1 MRWSLSCPRAKP
13 YCCGV
18 TRRIFSLLAVLGL
31 VGAMSGVTEYLT
43 PSPPVSIAF
52 FVVMLLLQIWPLYLT
67 QQSTYGHL
75 RHPVNRMY
83 SLFSVIG
90 IVGTIVMF
98 SFMVIRSSV
107 VAVSIAGSLMFM
119 GIVGAGVLAFFATP
133 WRDHMFREDM
143 VRRERSRES
152 AGDRG
157 LARERIAAAQRTLA
171 QKVQKAQPAQ
181 EAQKA
186 QKTQQSQQSQG
197 E

>member
-1 MRWSLSCPRAKP
+1 M
-13 YCCGV
+13 
-18 TRRIFSLLAVLGL
+18 LGL

-67 QQSTYGHL
+67 QQSTYGHF

-157 LARERIAAAQRTLA
+157 LAREKIAAAQRTLAQKTQKTQNTLRAQKTLGA

-186 QKTQQSQQSQG
+186 QKTQEAQKTQQSQQSQG

>member
-1 MRWSLSCPRAKP
+1 
-13 YCCGV
+13 
-18 TRRIFSLLAVLGL
+18 
-31 VGAMSGVTEYLT
+31 
-43 PSPPVSIAF
+43 
-52 FVVMLLLQIWPLYLT
+52 
-67 QQSTYGHL
+67 
-75 RHPVNRMY
+75 MY

-157 LARERIAAAQRTLA
+157 RAREKIVAAQRTLAQKTQKTQNTLRAQKTLGA

-186 QKTQQSQQSQG
+186 QKTQKTQKTQATQKSQQSQQSQG

>member
-1 MRWSLSCPRAKP
+1 M
-13 YCCGV
+13 
-18 TRRIFSLLAVLGL
+18 LGL